1 VAGELRRGQL
11 VRLDVPPLVM
21 YQDVT
26 LYMRRNRT
34 LSRTATGFA
43 QFLQEYFDKRKHVP
57 EKRGR

>member
-1 VAGELRRGQL
+1 
-11 VRLDVPPLVM
+11 M